1 MRTFRQILECIYILQ
16 VIIELLKKKKK
27 LSIVFTYTE
36 RLNELFFQKSI
47 QNLFN

>member
-1 MRTFRQILECIYILQ
+1 MRTYRQFLECIYLLQ
-16 VIIELLKKKKK
+16 IIIELLKKK

-36 RLNELFFQKSI
+36 RLTELFFQKST